1 MLTGVVL
8 YADVFVPETQMYL
21 FDTKYY
27 NCSPMIAEHIQ
38 PWFVI
43 FIVFVIF
50 LLIYKE
56 YVKASVSFLLAIL
69 VFLVTGILNSSEV
82 LSGFSNQSIVSI
94 MMLIL
99 ITTGLRKNFQIEYL
113 FDAIFKK
120 AKTYRGFLFRMMS
133 QVAILSTVI
142 NNTPVVALMTPYV
155 VEWGKKNNISP
166 SKLLIPLSY
175 ATIMGGMITLIGT
188 STTLVL
194 NGFLQDF
201 NHPSLHF
208 ADLFTIGISVTVSGI
223 LFIMVFGHKLLP
235 DHQDILKTYNENKR
249 EYLAE
254 TKILPNSRLIGKNV
268 AEGGLRNLKGVYLV
282 EIFRSGRMISPVNP
296 DEMLAE
302 DDILFFAGNTKDIV
316 DLINSDLGIQLPTT
330 ARAYDSDK
338 AEIVEAVM
346 NNFSSLINK
355 TVKKSDFRNRYNA
368 AIVAIHRNG
377 KRLSGRIGDM
387 TLQAGDLLLLYTGS
401 DFRDRVEIYRDLF
414 VVSKLRDIF
423 KPGKKKYY
431 ALGLM
436 AACAIFLLLFG
447 KIALFPALMI
457 ILGIMISFNLITTQ
471 DVKRELDLNMIAIL
485 VFSLAIGQAIIKTN
499 AGDILANAIVGFLQ
513 PYGTISVLVG
523 LLLITN
529 LLSSVIGNVGAV
541 SISFPLAYAI
551 SQNLGIDGNP
561 FFLTIAYA
569 ASAAFLTPISYQ
581 TNLIIY
587 GPGGYKFKDFF
598 KIGLP
603 VNLIYLSVAM
613 LAIIYRYRAVLF

>member
-1 MLTGVVL
+1 ML
-8 YADVFVPETQMYL
+8 PENL
-21 FDTKYY
+21 
-27 NCSPMIAEHIQ
+27 Q

-43 FIVFVIF
+43 TVVVIIF

-56 YVKASVSFLLAIL
+56 YLKASVCFLLAVLLFMI
-69 VFLVTGILNSSEV
+69 TGVLNSQEV
-82 LSGFSNQSIVSI
+82 LSGFSNQSIISI
-94 MMLIL
+94 LMLIL

-120 AKTYRGFLFRMMS
+120 AKTFQGFLFRMMS
-133 QVAILSTVI
+133 QVAILSSFI

-175 ATIMGGMITLIGT
+175 ATIMGGMITMIGT

-201 NHPSLHF
+201 NQPSLLF
-208 ADLFTIGISVTVSGI
+208 EDLFFIGLSVTITGI
-223 LFIMVFGHKLLP
+223 LFIGLIGHRLLP
-235 DHQDILKTYNENKR
+235 DHQDILKTYSDNKR
-249 EYLAE
+249 EYLVE
-254 TKILPNSRLIGKNV
+254 TEITSTSKLLGKNLLE
-268 AEGGLRNLKGVYLV
+268 AGLRNLKGVYLV
-282 EIFRSGRMISPVNP
+282 EIYRGGRIISPVGP
-296 DEMLAE
+296 QEILEEGDL
-302 DDILFFAGNTKDIV
+302 LFFAGNTNDIV
-316 DLINSDLGIQLPTT
+316 DLINSGVGIQLPTT
-330 ARAYDSDK
+330 ARSFDNDK

-377 KRLSGRIGDM
+377 ERLRGRIGDI

-414 VVSKLRDIF
+414 VVSKLRDIV

-431 ALGLM
+431 ALIIIAL
-436 AACAIFLLLFG
+436 CALFLFFFG
-447 KIALFPALMI
+447 KMTLFPALMI

-485 VFSLAIGQAIIKTN
+485 VFSLAIGQAIIKTSAGKLLAN
-499 AGDILANAIVGFLQ
+499 GLLNLMEPFGDISILI
-513 PYGTISVLVG
+513 G
-523 LLLITN
+523 LMVITN
-529 LLSSVIGNVGAV
+529 LLTSFVTNVGAV
-541 SISFPLAYAI
+541 SITFPI
-551 SQNLGIDGNP
+551 SYSLSQSLGVDGTP
-561 FFLTIAYA
+561 FFLGICYA
-569 ASAAFLTPISYQ
+569 SSAAFLTPIGYQ

-587 GPGGYKFKDFF
+587 GPGGYKFKDFL

-603 VNLIYLSVAM
+603 VNLVYLLVSIAV
-613 LAIIYRYRAVLF
+613 IIFLYKDALL